1 MSAAGSDDAQ
11 STTAAAGG
19 TESQALAVIKAE
31 LSYNDHLEELIASE
45 AEKALVLRWLH
56 NESEALYSRLNSF
69 ITLPV
74 ICISTVAGTI
84 SIGQDTLFGKDNAGA
99 PIGVGVLSLVVSI
112 LNVISSFFGW
122 AKRSEGHRISGINYA
137 KLHRWISIEL
147 ALPREQRMPAKHFL
161 KEVRAQVDRLNETS
175 PPIPPQVVEKF
186 QKSVKGLKDDVSLPE
201 ICNQI
206 HAVVV
211 YPGHVK
217 THAPA
222 AGATVAAPAGATA
235 PAAPAVPAVP
245 EAAVPAP

>member
-1 MSAAGSDDAQ
+1 MSSSAASAADDTASEGQ
-11 STTAAAGG
+11 PGAAAGAG
-19 TESQALAVIKAE
+19 SSAIITKTE

-56 NESEALYSRLNSF
+56 NESEAMYSRLNTF

-74 ICISTVAGTI
+74 ICISTVAGTV
-84 SIGQDTLFGKDNAGA
+84 SIGQDTLFGKDNTGA

-112 LNVISSFFGW
+112 LNVIASFFGW
-122 AKRSEGHRISGINYA
+122 AKRSEGHRISSINYA

-175 PPIPPQVVEKF
+175 PPVPPAIVEKF
-186 QKSVKGLKDDVSLPE
+186 QSSVKDLKDDVSLPE

-211 YPGHVK
+211 YPGHIKHGV
-217 THAPA
+217 
-222 AGATVAAPAGATA
+222 GATA
-235 PAAPAVPAVP
+235 AAAPDTVPMMV
-245 EAAVPAP
+245 

>member
-1 MSAAGSDDAQ
+1 MSSASAADDAA
-11 STTAAAGG
+11 SDAAAPGAA
-19 TESQALAVIKAE
+19 TTSTAIVTKAE

-56 NESEALYSRLNSF
+56 NESEAMYSRLNTF

-74 ICISTVAGTI
+74 ICISTVAGTV

-99 PIGVGVLSLVVSI
+99 PIGVGVLSLIVSI
-112 LNVISSFFGW
+112 LNVIASFFGW

-175 PPIPPQVVEKF
+175 PPVPPGVVEKF
-186 QKSVKGLKDDVSLPE
+186 QSSVKGLKDDVSLPE

-211 YPGHVK
+211 YPGHIK
-217 THAPA
+217 GGT
-222 AGATVAAPAGATA
+222 AGAAQD
-235 PAAPAVPAVP
+235 AVPMMV
-245 EAAVPAP
+245 

>member
-1 MSAAGSDDAQ
+1 MSSASAADDAA
-11 STTAAAGG
+11 SEAAAPGAAS
-19 TESQALAVIKAE
+19 SQAIVAKSE
-31 LSYNDHLEELIASE
+31 LTYNDHLEELIASE

-56 NESEALYSRLNSF
+56 NESEAMYSRLNTF

-84 SIGQDTLFGKDNAGA
+84 SIGQDTLFGKDNTGA
-99 PIGVGVLSLVVSI
+99 PVGVGVLSLIVSI
-112 LNVISSFFGW
+112 MNVVASFFGW

-161 KEVRAQVDRLNETS
+161 KEVRGQVDRLNETS
-175 PPIPPQVVEKF
+175 PPVPPAIVDKF
-186 QKSVKGLKDDVSLPE
+186 QASVKDLKDDVSLPE

-211 YPGHVK
+211 YPGHIK
-217 THAPA
+217 HGAGAA
-222 AGATVAAPAGATA
+222 AGAVAD
-235 PAAPAVPAVP
+235 AVPMIV
-245 EAAVPAP
+245 

>member
-1 MSAAGSDDAQ
+1 MSSASAADDAA
-11 STTAAAGG
+11 SETAAPGAAAP
-19 TESQALAVIKAE
+19 QAIVAKSE
-31 LSYNDHLEELIASE
+31 LTYNDHLEELIASE

-56 NESEALYSRLNSF
+56 NESEAMYSRLNTF

-74 ICISTVAGTI
+74 ICISTVAGTV

-99 PIGVGVLSLVVSI
+99 PIGVGVLSLIVSI
-112 LNVISSFFGW
+112 LNVIASFFGW

-175 PPIPPQVVEKF
+175 PPVPPVVVEKF
-186 QKSVKGLKDDVSLPE
+186 QSSVKGLKDDVSLPE

-211 YPGHVK
+211 YPGHIK
-217 THAPA
+217 H
-222 AGATVAAPAGATA
+222 GAAAPGTA
-235 PAAPAVPAVP
+235 QDAVPMIV
-245 EAAVPAP
+245 

>member
-1 MSAAGSDDAQ
+1 MSSSAASAADDAA
-11 STTAAAGG
+11 SDAAAPGPAA
-19 TESQALAVIKAE
+19 SQALVTKSE
-31 LSYNDHLEELIASE
+31 LTYNDHLEELIASE

-56 NESEALYSRLNSF
+56 NESEAMYSRLNTF

-74 ICISTVAGTI
+74 ICISTVAGTV
-84 SIGQDTLFGKDNAGA
+84 SIGQDTLFGKDNTGA
-99 PIGVGVLSLVVSI
+99 PIGVGVLSLIVSI
-112 LNVISSFFGW
+112 LNVIASFFGW

-175 PPIPPQVVEKF
+175 PPVPPAIVDKF
-186 QKSVKGLKDDVSLPE
+186 QSSVKDLKDDVSLPE

-211 YPGHVK
+211 YPGHIK
-217 THAPA
+217 H
-222 AGATVAAPAGATA
+222 GAGATA
-235 PAAPAVPAVP
+235 AAAPDTVPMMV
-245 EAAVPAP
+245 